1 MHCQY
6 PYSIIWRY
14 HQFQGIPPA
23 PSICP
28 IVKEGYLM
36 KLEHKPPL
44 GTIVWRR
51 RFCILSRG
59 TLYFYKSEVLIFL
72 LMSFWWSRTVH
83 IMLTIVHDAYTAAPP
98 TRNFHKLFIAM
109 KVENIP
115 SPPLEKA
122 DMQNSYC
129 G

>member
-1 MHCQY
+1 MHTLQRH
-6 PYSIIWRY
+6 SLLL
-14 HQFQGIPPA
+14 Q
-23 PSICP
+23 
-28 IVKEGYLM
+28 E
-36 KLEHKPPL
+36 
-44 GTIVWRR
+44 
-51 RFCILSRG
+51 RG
-59 TLYFYKSEVLIFL
+59 TNL
-72 LMSFWWSRTVH
+72 SFDVIWESRTVH

-122 DMQNSYC
+122 DMQKSYC